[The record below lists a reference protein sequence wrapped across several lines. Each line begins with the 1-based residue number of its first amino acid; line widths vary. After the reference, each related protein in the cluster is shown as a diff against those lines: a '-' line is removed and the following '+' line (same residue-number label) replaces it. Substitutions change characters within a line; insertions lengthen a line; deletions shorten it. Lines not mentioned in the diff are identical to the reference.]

1 MKPQHHD
8 KLNKVDFRWFVI
20 RTLPHQERK
29 LTDLLSAHLP
39 QAPNILEAYCPTHT
53 TADIGSKGRDVQ
65 QPLFA
70 GYVFV
75 LSTQEAVADFIG
87 KYYPDGTLLYERK
100 KDDRH
105 KAGFLTIP
113 EEQMRFFKD
122 FNENYAEHV
131 IVLEKPYS
139 DYAFNPKTNEPNE
152 IVKVL
157 DGPLKGREGYLTRFH
172 RERRLV
178 FNMKSIDS
186 ERHFAVSIPNIW
198 NFHVVRLHN
207 TEGDRQTIGTQKARA
222 VDLLVGML
230 ESCGHERETLPMLY
244 ETVDSLVIKPSL
256 AELRK
261 DLARKG
267 YEALSQKTSR
277 MNTREAELLL
287 DLARY
292 ERDNPGYVRIHWDKH
307 VIRPFLTPTSGV
319 DFEDGKDEAELPHTD
334 FTEIIRKTDI
344 TERAYRPSKGEE
356 ESITTTYY
364 SHIGIM
370 PDTAQGGYIL
380 FTNWDM
386 FLDKYFRTTGKA
398 NERLVTGTG
407 LNGKDGKTQEEKLIE
422 SFRNFAPTLY
432 RVLTDKDSPVKAL
445 PRLKIGVETLN
456 VLAITSPDIDGAK
469 ERLATTCINI
479 CKEINATTHLA
490 VWRRYLQTV
499 WLHQ

>member
-1 MKPQHHD
+1 
-8 KLNKVDFRWFVI
+8 
-20 RTLPHQERK
+20 
-29 LTDLLSAHLP
+29 
-39 QAPNILEAYCPTHT
+39 
-53 TADIGSKGRDVQ
+53 
-65 QPLFA
+65 
-70 GYVFV
+70 
-75 LSTQEAVADFIG
+75 
-87 KYYPDGTLLYERK
+87 
-100 KDDRH
+100 
-105 KAGFLTIP
+105 
-113 EEQMRFFKD
+113 
-122 FNENYAEHV
+122 
-131 IVLEKPYS
+131 
-139 DYAFNPKTNEPNE
+139 
-152 IVKVL
+152 
-157 DGPLKGREGYLTRFH
+157 
-172 RERRLV
+172 
-178 FNMKSIDS
+178 
-186 ERHFAVSIPNIW
+186 
-198 NFHVVRLHN
+198 
-207 TEGDRQTIGTQKARA
+207 
-222 VDLLVGML
+222 
-230 ESCGHERETLPMLY
+230 MLY

-256 AELRK
+256 AGLRK

-277 MNTREAELLL
+277 LNTREAELLL
-287 DLARY
+287 ELARY
-292 ERDNPGYVRIHWDKH
+292 ERDNPGYVRTHWDKH

-407 LNGKDGKTQEEKLIE
+407 LNGKDGKTQEEKLVE

-432 RVLTDKDSPVKAL
+432 RVLTDKGSPVKAL

-456 VLAITSPDIDGAK
+456 VLAVTSPDIDGAK

>member
-8 KLNKVDFRWFVI
+8 KLNKVDFRWFVV

-29 LTDLLSAHLP
+29 LADLLSAHLT
-39 QAPNILEAYCPTHT
+39 QAPNIFEAYCPTHT
-53 TADIGSKGRDVQ
+53 TADTGSKGRDMQ

-70 GYVFV
+70 GYVFI

-131 IVLEKPYS
+131 IVLEKPYC

-178 FNMKSIDS
+178 FNMKTIDS
-186 ERHFAVSIPNIW
+186 EGHFAVSIPNIW

-256 AELRK
+256 AEPLC
-261 DLARKG
+261 
-267 YEALSQKTSR
+267 
-277 MNTREAELLL
+277 
-287 DLARY
+287 
-292 ERDNPGYVRIHWDKH
+292 VRH
-307 VIRPFLTPTSGV
+307 
-319 DFEDGKDEAELPHTD
+319 EGK
-334 FTEIIRKTDI
+334 I
-344 TERAYRPSKGEE
+344 
-356 ESITTTYY
+356 
-364 SHIGIM
+364 
-370 PDTAQGGYIL
+370 
-380 FTNWDM
+380 
-386 FLDKYFRTTGKA
+386 
-398 NERLVTGTG
+398 
-407 LNGKDGKTQEEKLIE
+407 
-422 SFRNFAPTLY
+422 
-432 RVLTDKDSPVKAL
+432 
-445 PRLKIGVETLN
+445 KI
-456 VLAITSPDIDGAK
+456 A
-469 ERLATTCINI
+469 
-479 CKEINATTHLA
+479 
-490 VWRRYLQTV
+490 
-499 WLHQ
+499 

>member
-186 ERHFAVSIPNIW
+186 EGHFAVSIPNIW

-287 DLARY
+287 ELARY
-292 ERDNPGYVRIHWDKH
+292 ERDNPGYVRTHWDKH
-307 VIRPFLTPTSGV
+307 VIRPFLTPTPGM
-319 DFEDGKDEAELPHTD
+319 DFEDGKDETELPHTD

-386 FLDKYFRTTGKA
+386 FLDQYFRTTGKA